1 MLIEFSV
8 ANYRSIKGEQT
19 LSLVASK
26 NRELADSNTFG
37 CGISDARLLHSAAIY
52 GPNASGKTNLLLAL
66 ARMRAIVV
74 ESALEKHRGDS
85 IPVEPFKLDSKSLI
99 KPTEFEVVFVV
110 KGVRY
115 QYGFSATTKHVVD
128 EWLFAFPEKR
138 TQRWFS
144 RARKKGKYEW
154 EFGASLKGEKRLWQK
169 STRDNALFLSTA
181 TQLNSEQLQPVYD
194 WFKNILRVAG
204 IHGWYANFSASLCDE
219 GGKKEILNF
228 LKKAD
233 LGIDDVHIKKSS
245 IEIRGLPQD
254 MPDDTKEKI
263 AKMIE
268 GEQKYGIKTVR
279 KDSSGQGIEF
289 DFKRDESHGTR
300 KIFAL
305 AGPFLQSLKKGY
317 VVCIDELH
325 DNLHP
330 DLVKFLVG
338 LFNNKETNT
347 GHAQLVFTT
356 HETSMLNQEI
366 LRRDQI
372 WFCEKDS
379 EQATQLFPLTD
390 FRPRKGV
397 TNLEAAYLSG
407 RYGAVPYIAESQ
419 I

>member
-1 MLIEFSV
+1 MLIEFKV
-8 ANYRSIKGEQT
+8 ANYRSVKDEQT

-37 CGISDARLLHSAAIY
+37 SGVFNARLLHSAAIY

-66 ARMRAIVV
+66 FMMREIVT
-74 ESALEKHRGDS
+74 ESSLEKRRGDDL
-85 IPVEPFKLDSKSLI
+85 PVEPFKLDPKSRAE
-99 KPTEFEVVFVV
+99 PTEFEVFFVSD
-110 KGVRY
+110 GVRY
-115 QYGFSATTKHVVD
+115 QYGFSATEKHIVD

-138 TQRWFS
+138 AQHWFS
-144 RARKKGKYEW
+144 RTREQGKYKW
-154 EFGASLKGEKRLWQK
+154 EFGPSLKGEKKLWQK

-181 TQLNSEQLQPVYD
+181 IQLNSKQLQPVYD
-194 WFKNILRVAG
+194 WFKDALRLTG
-204 IHGWYANFSASLCDE
+204 IGGWYPIFSASLCKK
-219 GGKKEILNF
+219 GNKKEILDF

-233 LGIDDVHIKKSS
+233 VGIDDIHVKEASLDLKDFPAMSDALKNEVVKI
-245 IEIRGLPQD
+245 IER
-254 MPDDTKEKI
+254 
-263 AKMIE
+263 E
-268 GEQKYGIKTVR
+268 GKYEIKTVH
-279 KDSSGQGIEF
+279 KDSSGQDIEF
-289 DFKRDESHGTR
+289 DLESGESDGTQ

-305 AGPFLQSLKKGY
+305 AGPFLDSLKKGH

-338 LFNNKETNT
+338 LFNNKKTNT
-347 GHAQLVFTT
+347 SRAQLVFTT
-356 HETSMLNQEI
+356 HETSMLNQRI

-390 FRPRKGV
+390 FSPRKDSA
-397 TNLEAAYLSG
+397 NLEAGYLSG